1 MRRVSQT
8 PTSPDV
14 RRRRKDGLLFVLV
27 PLLVAMGLLAYQ
39 SYKGPL
45 DGEAV
50 AGVVVFLVVASV
62 VGPIGYRLSGGHRGA

>member
-1 MRRVSQT
+1 MRSVSQT
-8 PTSPDV
+8 PTSPDA

-39 SYKGPL
+39 SYQGPL

-50 AGVVVFLVVASV
+50 AGVVVFLVVAAV
-62 VGPIGYRLSGGHRGA
+62 VGPIGYRLSRRHRGA